1 MNNSL
6 NSIFLSLNL
15 QCVTVIFLCVQSL
28 KPKVCPTAQ
37 SHECKKQNRNI
48 CGADDHFEFSY
59 LMSKGPFAL
68 FLSACLTPMLHCSHI
83 SFLESCQPEFPSINH
98 SVGRLVEAANSLFR
112 TANGDGWECGWM
124 RRGEV
129 KRRASEAFTLTCFS
143 NWSNTEAV
151 WNWGWWKNQ
160 FSIYSWHQA
169 FILKCKQGDS
179 RNVSFTDRC
188 GKQPHKGRSSGS
200 MMANETLNSAAD
212 SFLKL
217 IFRINLNNKE
227 DDGVRERAEVES
239 KETKGLMV
247 EMCRRERR
255 TSRDQFRKK
264 SDEWEEDG
272 GIKER
277 QIGGWKV

>member
-151 WNWGWWKNQ
+151 WNWRWWKNQ

-169 FILKCKQGDS
+169 FILKCKQGVFVIIYH
-179 RNVSFTDRC
+179 NLIAEMFHLLTDVENS
-188 GKQPHKGRSSGS
+188 HIKGGARGRWWPMKRWILQRILFWNWYSGLIWTTRR
-200 MMANETLNSAAD
+200 MM
-212 SFLKL
+212 
-217 IFRINLNNKE
+217 
-227 DDGVRERAEVES
+227 
-239 KETKGLMV
+239 
-247 EMCRRERR
+247 
-255 TSRDQFRKK
+255 
-264 SDEWEEDG
+264 EWESELRSNQKRRKDWWWKCAEGKEELAGISLGRRVMNGKRTG
-272 GIKER
+272 G
-277 QIGGWKV
+277 